1 MPTLDSQ
8 ESLSTVSATPWR
20 VIGVG
25 NVDRSPDRA
34 TYTLTTRTR
43 ILSSSETSPTA
54 GAKGFSL
61 STPGVATVAKIHN
74 SLLPRGR

>member
-34 TYTLTTRTR
+34 TYTLTALPNVMRYNR
-43 ILSSSETSPTA
+43 ID
-54 GAKGFSL
+54 
-61 STPGVATVAKIHN
+61 
-74 SLLPRGR
+74 